1 MHEESYLHCIKM
13 SLKFVQ
19 YCNVANVV
27 LISIREADNLFRQ
40 EQLICMQGGQSLGLG
55 CSPHSLYFQ
64 CKCRS
69 ASESGVILC
78 KGMKCKLETN
88 GRFIELVPRCLNAFY
103 LNKSP

>member
-13 SLKFVQ
+13 TPKFAQ

-55 CSPHSLYFQ
+55 LLPSPPLL
-64 CKCRS
+64 S
-69 ASESGVILC
+69 AQMQVC
-78 KGMKCKLETN
+78 
-88 GRFIELVPRCLNAFY
+88 
-103 LNKSP
+103 